1 MTSFIDKLAWV
12 YLVDRRVLCARSRG
26 KDTYY
31 LPGGKREGAET
42 DQEALSREVREELG
56 IELIPETITY
66 FGQFSAQAH
75 GKAEG
80 TVVQMTCY
88 TGQFRGE
95 IQALAEV
102 EEVAWLQYKDKT
114 KVSQVTQQIFEHL
127 KEQGLLA

>member
-31 LPGGKREGAET
+31 LPGGKREGAEM

-75 GKAEG
+75 GKAVG